1 MRLFFFLIM
10 AKLLFLETAT
20 QICSVALAE
29 DGVLISIKESD
40 STNSHS
46 SLLTDFIQNIISDA
60 KIKLQDL
67 DGIVIS
73 KGPGSYT
80 GLRIGVSAAK
90 GLCYSLDIPLISV
103 NTLQS
108 MAAGMKGSGNVA
120 KAIFCPMIDARRMEV
135 YTALFDNQNNEMEAT
150 SAKIIDESS
159 FIDLLKNH
167 IVYFGGDGAE
177 KCKSVL
183 SLNSN
188 ARFLDDFR
196 ISAKDMIELAFQ
208 KFNARQFEDVAYF
221 EPYYLKDFI
230 AGIPKVK
237 GLK

>member
-1 MRLFFFLIM
+1 M

-29 DGVLISIKESD
+29 DGVLLSIKESD
-40 STNSHS
+40 SSNSHS
-46 SLLTDFIQNIISDA
+46 SLLTTFIQDIVA
-60 KIKLQDL
+60 EAEIKLQDL

-90 GLCYSLDIPLISV
+90 GLCYSLDKPLIAV

-108 MAAGMKGSGNVA
+108 MAAGICREAGDINA
-120 KAIFCPMIDARRMEV
+120 LFCPMIDARRMEV
-135 YTALFDNQNNEMEAT
+135 YTALFDKQNNELEAT
-150 SAKIIDESS
+150 SAKIIDENSYGE
-159 FIDLLKNH
+159 LLNDH
-167 IVYFGGDGAE
+167 TIYFGGDGAE

-196 ISAKDMIELAFQ
+196 ISAKDMIKIAFQ
-208 KFNARQFEDVAYF
+208 KFRARQFEDVAYF

>member
-1 MRLFFFLIM
+1 MRLFFFLKM

-29 DGVLISIKESD
+29 DGVLLSIKESG

-46 SLLTDFIQNIISDA
+46 SLLTNFIQNVVSDA

-67 DGIVIS
+67 DAIAIS

-80 GLRIGVSAAK
+80 GLRIGVSSAK
-90 GLCYSLDIPLISV
+90 GLCYSLDKPLIAV

-108 MAAGMKGSGNVA
+108 MAMGMKKNENDS

-135 YTALFDNQNNEMEAT
+135 YTALFDYQNNELEST

-159 FIDLLKNH
+159 FLDLLKDH
-167 IVYFGGDGAE
+167 TIYFGGDGAE
-177 KCKSVL
+177 KCKGVL
-183 SLNSN
+183 SMNPN
-188 ARFLDDFR
+188 AKFMDGFR
-196 ISAKDMIELAFQ
+196 ISSKDMIELAFQ

-237 GLK
+237 GLI